1 MNSYYQGRDMATPRK
16 APRGG
21 ALSTSDKESNAAIS
35 ALRAPIEQVVGHF
48 KSWRILHTDYRRP
61 YETYRDA
68 YDAARGL
75 FFFSTT
81 WGFE

>member
-1 MNSYYQGRDMATPRK
+1 V
-16 APRGG
+16 
-21 ALSTSDKESNAAIS
+21 S
-35 ALRAPIEQVVGHF
+35 ALLAPVEKFIAHF

-68 YDAARGL
+68 YDAACGL
-75 FFFSTT
+75 YFFSVI